1 MAEVKDLR
9 DVEIELKQE
18 IELEQHEPPYT
29 TTGWFTAP
37 KFGVAGSGGLEYE
50 LLPEAHDEPGERR
63 RKRRK

>member
-1 MAEVKDLR
+1 MAEVKDPR
-9 DVEIELKQE
+9 DVKV
-18 IELEQHEPPYT
+18 ELEQHEPPYT

-50 LLPEAHDEPGERR
+50 LLPEAHDQRSERR